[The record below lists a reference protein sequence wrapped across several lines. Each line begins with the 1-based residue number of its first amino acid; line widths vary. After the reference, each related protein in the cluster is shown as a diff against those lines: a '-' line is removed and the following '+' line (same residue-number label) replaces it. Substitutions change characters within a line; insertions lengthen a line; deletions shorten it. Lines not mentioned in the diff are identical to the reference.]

1 MLFYF
6 AGMRKLFCLYL
17 LAGPFA
23 GMSQSLS
30 TPFEQSAG
38 KRTATYAECIA
49 FYQQLDKLSPQVSIK
64 EMGMSD
70 AGYPYHVVL
79 YANDGSSDPEQWHRR
94 GKVVIL
100 INNGIHPG
108 EPDGIDASM
117 LLLRD
122 LVSKKIHLPDNVALA
137 VIPLY
142 NIGGAL
148 NRGPFSRVNQ
158 NGPESYGFRGNAQNL
173 DLNRDFTKNDSRHS
187 R

>member
-6 AGMRKLFCLYL
+6 APFNASADMRKFLYAFL
-17 LAGPFA
+17 LACPFLVH
-23 GMSQSLS
+23 GQSLL
-30 TPFEQSAG
+30 TPFERSEG
-38 KRTATYAECIA
+38 KKTATYAECIA
-49 FYQQLDKLSPQVSIK
+49 YYQQLDKLSPLLSIR

-79 YANDGSSDPEQWHRR
+79 YSNDGVADPVQWHQKQ
-94 GKVVIL
+94 KVVIL

-117 LLLRD
+117 MLLRD
-122 LVSKKIHLPDNVALA
+122 LVTKKLHIPDNIALA

-148 NRGPFSRVNQ
+148 NRGS
-158 NGPESYGFRGNAQNL
+158 
-173 DLNRDFTKNDSRHS
+173 
-187 R
+187 